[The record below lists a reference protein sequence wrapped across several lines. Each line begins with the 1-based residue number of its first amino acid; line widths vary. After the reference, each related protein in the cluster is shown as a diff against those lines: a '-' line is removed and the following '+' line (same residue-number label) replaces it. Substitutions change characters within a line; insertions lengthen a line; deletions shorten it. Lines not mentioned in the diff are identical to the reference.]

1 MYLPYLRGKQF
12 ELIAL
17 REFSAICQDCT
28 KILPIIEPVKS
39 TYNSLKLAVDI
50 FIKNRLKFALV
61 LNPNDGDFR
70 SCDANILDEL
80 SQLKAN
86 TNCYVPAFLV
96 TTNGAANIVRI
107 IIKEDLQD
115 VMLIFKDSIDV
126 ENPQIV
132 DLISHTQVQYI
143 VSEDTNSR
151 QTNRRLKTTGKN
163 IIRLDDKFNEQKKN
177 SDYLSISEELFTDE
191 YNYFKSEGGYY
202 GFSDYTV
209 LSKNFIDGG
218 MRPYAIAIHL
228 TYRKNEDE
236 VWVRHFV
243 SDTNDSPANIQGK
256 FEEASRKAKDFFLSR
271 SKTTAIEELIAMV
284 DEERYPGLGVIKK
297 ISIRNHIELMN
308 NILSQSIQ

>member
-17 REFSAICQDCT
+17 REFSAAFPNST

-39 TYNSLKLAVDI
+39 TYNSLNLAVDT
-50 FIKNRLKFALV
+50 FIKNKLNFALV

-70 SCDANILDEL
+70 SCEANILDEL
-80 SQLKAN
+80 LQLKTN
-86 TNCYVPAFLV
+86 TTCYTPAFLV
-96 TTNGAANIVRI
+96 TTNGAANIIRI
-107 IIKEDLQD
+107 ITEEDLHD
-115 VMLIFKDSIDV
+115 VMLIFKESIDI
-126 ENPQIV
+126 ENPQIA
-132 DLISHTQVQYI
+132 DLISFDKVQYI

-151 QTNRRLKTTGKN
+151 QTNRKIKATGKH

-177 SDYLSISEELFTDE
+177 SDYSKVPEELFTDE
-191 YNYFKSEGGYY
+191 YNYFETEGGYY

-209 LSKNFIDGG
+209 LPKNFIDGG

-228 TYRKNEDE
+228 TYKKDEDE

-256 FEEASRKAKDFFLSR
+256 FEEASRKAKNFFKSKT
-271 SKTTAIEELIAMV
+271 KTTAIDELIAMV

-297 ISIRNHIELMN
+297 LSIRNHLELMN
-308 NILSQSIQ
+308 NILSQSK

>member
-17 REFSAICQDCT
+17 REFAALCPNCT
-28 KILPIIEPVKS
+28 TILPIIEPVKS
-39 TYNSLKLAVDI
+39 TYNSLNLAMDL
-50 FIKNRLKFALV
+50 FISNNLKFALV
-61 LNPNDGDFR
+61 LNPTDGDFKD
-70 SCDANILDEL
+70 SVVNLLDEL
-80 SQLKAN
+80 PLLTNN
-86 TNCYVPAFLV
+86 TSSYIPAFLV
-96 TTNGAANIVRI
+96 TASGIANIATI
-107 IIKEDLQD
+107 IRESSLDN
-115 VMLIFKDSIDV
+115 VMLIFKESINIEDYQV
-126 ENPQIV
+126 L
-132 DLISHTQVQYI
+132 DLISHGQVQYI
-143 VSEDTNSR
+143 VSADTNSR
-151 QTNRRLKTTGKN
+151 QTNRYLRATGKH

-177 SDYLSISEELFTDE
+177 SDYLNTPEELFTDE
-191 YNYFKSEGGYY
+191 YNYFNTEGDYY

-228 TYRKNEDE
+228 TYKKNNDE

-256 FEEASRKAKDFFLSR
+256 FEEASRKSKDFFQAFD
-271 SKTTAIEELIAMV
+271 KTTAIDELIAMV